1 MEQQQY
7 AQTRPRVLV
16 VDDDPTVAEV
26 VSGYLDRA
34 GYLVDRAAEG
44 PEALAR
50 AAEHRPDLVVL
61 DLMLP
66 GMDGL
71 EVCRRMRGRG
81 PVPVIML
88 TARGDEDDRILGL
101 EVGADDYV
109 TKPFSP
115 RELVLRVES
124 VLRRSRPAQQSGAL
138 RAAGLSL
145 DPQARRAVKNG
156 AELALT
162 IREFDLLAFF
172 LRHPGR
178 VFGREDLM
186 REVWGWDF
194 GDLST
199 VTVHVRRL
207 RGKVEDDPARPRL
220 IQTVWGVGYRFEGV
234 AERGVRP

>member
-1 MEQQQY
+1 VK
-7 AQTRPRVLV
+7 RVLV

-26 VSGYLDRA
+26 VAGYLDRA
-34 GYLVDRAAEG
+34 GFTVDLAADG
-44 PEALAR
+44 PTAVAR
-50 AAEHRPDLVVL
+50 AAAVRPDLVVL

-66 GMDGL
+66 GLDGL
-71 EVCRRMRGRG
+71 EVCRRIRERG
-81 PVPVIML
+81 PLPVIML

-124 VLRRSRPAQQSGAL
+124 VLRRAAPPDAGPWL
-138 RAAGLSL
+138 RAGVLAL
-145 DPQARRAVKNG
+145 DPSARRATRDG

-178 VFGREDLM
+178 VVGREELM
-186 REVWGWDF
+186 HRVWGWEF

-207 RGKVEDDPARPRL
+207 REKVEDDPARPRL
-220 IQTVWGVGYRFEGV
+220 ISTVWGVGYRFDPPGPQG
-234 AERGVRP
+234 AEEAADDE